1 MFLFIEYP
9 AKRRLKV
16 NNQRKS
22 RKYYHLPSDLSVMSK
37 DVSVDAAMFLFT
49 EFFSNIFSRL
59 RLVAS
64 RKIQGKNCGERQ
76 CCDKVPVENPTCG
89 NMWGFSRFFHKK
101 WGFLLN
107 KTSKIPFPHNPEYP
121 HNEDKSPLLA
131 TLENEK
137 S

>member
-1 MFLFIEYP
+1 MDAMFLFIEYP

-37 DVSVDAAMFLFT
+37 DVSVDAAMFLFN

-76 CCDKVPVENPTCG
+76 CCDKVPVENPH
-89 NMWGFSRFFHKK
+89 MWKYVGIFKVFSQKVGIFTK
-101 WGFLLN
+101 
-107 KTSKIPFPHNPEYP
+107 
-121 HNEDKSPLLA
+121 
-131 TLENEK
+131 
-137 S
+137 